1 MIENEFKIMLSKEQ
15 YDAIH
20 TLYSWDSEVE
30 QVNWYYDSESG
41 ELSGR
46 HITCRVRTLGGRFY
60 LQVKLPAHENSSGA
74 VSRIELERELT
85 SIPEFISGQ
94 ELSEFSGAAGLPDV
108 KLLGSLST
116 YRSVKRFNGAEIGTQ
131 LADVSVDG
139 ALCTV
144 VLSEEFAACDTDEA
158 SAQAV
163 IFEIEQQVTLDRK
176 APVTGK
182 IRRFL
187 AEYQK
192 NHR

>member
-116 YRSVKRFNGAEIGTQ
+116 YRSVKRFDGAEID
-131 LADVSVDG
+131 LDK
-139 ALCTV
+139 
-144 VLSEEFAACDTDEA
+144 SEYFGRTD
-158 SAQAV
+158 
-163 IFEIEQQVTLDRK
+163 F
-176 APVTGK
+176 
-182 IRRFL
+182 
-187 AEYQK
+187 
-192 NHR
+192 

>member
-20 TLYSWDSEVE
+20 MLYSWDSEAE

-116 YRSVKRFNGAEIGTQ
+116 YRSVKRFDGAEID
-131 LADVSVDG
+131 LDK
-139 ALCTV
+139 
-144 VLSEEFAACDTDEA
+144 SEYFGRTDFELEVEYTDEA

>member
-20 TLYSWDSEVE
+20 TFYSWDTEVE

-94 ELSEFSGAAGLPDV
+94 ELSEFSGA
-108 KLLGSLST
+108 
-116 YRSVKRFNGAEIGTQ
+116 EID
-131 LADVSVDG
+131 LDK
-139 ALCTV
+139 
-144 VLSEEFAACDTDEA
+144 SEYFGRTDFELEVEYTDEA